1 LQHDSQVLWKEVSF
15 GVCKTGMR
23 QRAWQQRRGKGSIET
38 IADETAWEALSGV
51 REAKGK
57 SEHVRVKCPE
67 RACACLA
74 CLVTPTFPF
83 SPPLQHLLSS
93 SSLPIQRPILFYP
106 PCLSLLPHI
115 FIQRGLAASLPL
127 PSFPNFQLSRSPC
140 VVRLIKGLSLQVRA
154 ACSLHTH
161 HAHLQNA

>member
-15 GVCKTGMR
+15 GVCKTRMR

-51 REAKGK
+51 GEAKGK

-83 SPPLQHLLSS
+83 SLPLIASPLLLPPYPAPNYPLSS
-93 SSLPIQRPILFYP
+93 L
-106 PCLSLLPHI
+106 
-115 FIQRGLAASLPL
+115 
-127 PSFPNFQLSRSPC
+127 SFPPPSHFHPEGPRGVTTFAVFSLISNFPDRRALS
-140 VVRLIKGLSLQVRA
+140 G
-154 ACSLHTH
+154 
-161 HAHLQNA
+161 